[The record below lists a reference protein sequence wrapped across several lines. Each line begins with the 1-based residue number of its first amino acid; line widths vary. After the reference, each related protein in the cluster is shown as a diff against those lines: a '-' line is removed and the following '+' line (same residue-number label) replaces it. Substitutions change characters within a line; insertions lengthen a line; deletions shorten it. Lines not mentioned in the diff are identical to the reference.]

1 MFEWDEGNLSK
12 LELVRQSGRIFYQA
26 EIESVFDDANQL
38 ITLTYNDPK
47 TGEERYMIRGMS
59 NQNRVVSVIFVVRQ
73 PDDRIRVLNVWK
85 TKGAK
90 LKEYNEQ
97 QNK

>member
-1 MFEWDEGNLSK
+1 MFEWDNGNLSK
-12 LELVRQSGRIFYQA
+12 LDLVRQSGRIFYPD
-26 EIESVFDDANQL
+26 EIESVFEDVNQIITETYSDA
-38 ITLTYNDPK
+38 K

-73 PDDRIRVLNVWK
+73 PGNRIRVLNVWK

-90 LKEYNEQ
+90 LKEYHAQ
-97 QNK
+97 QT